1 MSTIKVD
8 RHANSEPAELDLSQA
23 LTADATPD
31 DIEAAIADQE
41 RLVFVVANFMD
52 GRVFSL
58 IRHAR
63 HQGFQGEIIVGGEFA
78 LDQANYF
85 VKSGATAFL
94 VDETNVETLTKTL
107 QDLATGYDGKAVSH
121 LPLFS

>member
-1 MSTIKVD
+1 MTLNLPSLTKI
-8 RHANSEPAELDLSQA
+8 A
-23 LTADATPD
+23 LFFWLLTLWTV
-31 DIEAAIADQE
+31 
-41 RLVFVVANFMD
+41 VF
-52 GRVFSL
+52 FSL
-58 IRHAR
+58 IRHTR

-94 VDETNVETLTKTL
+94 VDETNVETLTKKTL

>member
-8 RHANSEPAELDLSQA
+8 RHANLEPANLDLSQA
-23 LTADATPD
+23 LTADTTPN
-31 DIEAAIADQE
+31 DIESAIAHQNC
-41 RLVFVVANFMD
+41 LIFLVANFMD
-52 GRVFSL
+52 GRIFSL
-58 IRHAR
+58 IRHTR
-63 HQGFQGEIIVGGEFA
+63 HLGFQGEIIVGGEFA

-94 VDETNVETLTKTL
+94 VDETNVETLIKTL